1 MKITQI
7 INAKRA
13 FSNYLDA
20 KMPPAVA
27 YKIMKL
33 VRSAETEEAF
43 YQKEIQKI
51 IEQYGMRNDDGSFVK
66 TKDGGIH
73 LIKETLD
80 ECNEKLRDLED
91 LDVDAPEI
99 KFSLDELSCI
109 SMTVREMSAIS
120 EFISDQC

>member
-1 MKITQI
+1 MKIIQI

-43 YQKEIQKI
+43 YQKEIQLHFHHQQQQKLKLND
-51 IEQYGMRNDDGSFVK
+51 QYHNLPS
-66 TKDGGIH
+66 
-73 LIKETLD
+73 
-80 ECNEKLRDLED
+80 
-91 LDVDAPEI
+91 
-99 KFSLDELSCI
+99 
-109 SMTVREMSAIS
+109 
-120 EFISDQC
+120 